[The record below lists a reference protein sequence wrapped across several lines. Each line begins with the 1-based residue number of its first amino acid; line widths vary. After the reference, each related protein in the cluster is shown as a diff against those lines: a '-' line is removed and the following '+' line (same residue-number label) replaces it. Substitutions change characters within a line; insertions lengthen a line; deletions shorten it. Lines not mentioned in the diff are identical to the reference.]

1 MTRRSLACSSG
12 LISAISSRSSQ
23 NSGQK
28 SLWTRLRE
36 LQTISERRNDLAN
49 AQSGTGKEL
58 LARTIHELSARAHG
72 PYVGINCAALPE
84 TLMESELFGH
94 ERGAFTGADRCWEN
108 YLGQIQP
115 WRLTGVPFLPYFREG
130 TSEVSAG
137 ALRPRRVTS
146 FRRLKPY

>member
-94 ERGAFTGADRCWEN
+94 ERGAFTGADRCWKN
-108 YLGQIQP
+108 YLGQDPALEVNRSAFFALLSRGNIG
-115 WRLTGVPFLPYFREG
+115 RARAL
-130 TSEVSAG
+130 SDHEVS
-137 ALRPRRVTS
+137 LR
-146 FRRLKPY
+146 LGD